1 MKNQIILITIII
13 GLCSCSCYTQQVTW
27 EDSIKNKD
35 NEEYVWEVAINNG
48 IAYDKVTQKLF
59 NKRYKIK

>member
-1 MKNQIILITIII
+1 VKNQIILITIII
-13 GLCSCSCYTQQVTW
+13 GLCSCYTQQVTW

-48 IAYDKVTQKLF
+48 IAYDKVTQAMF
-59 NKRYKIK
+59 NVRYKIK